1 MEFNPQMNN
10 SSHDK
15 SNDDRTPD
23 DQLRV
28 IVLAEDGEMVTI
40 GALLSAGGFECMV
53 VDDTSNLHGQ
63 LLARSYDVAV
73 TSLDADQGP
82 VCGIIRKLQPN
93 ISMVIRAAN
102 ASLEDATRAMRAGAV
117 DLISGPV
124 SAEEFEQRIRL
135 AGERSRELAE
145 RDRRAE
151 RIQGLCRRIEN
162 ARREVLAAIEEHGD
176 AISYDPS
183 PIDAVLEEADCID
196 EAEMCSEF
204 RELISQELDVEELL
218 RSALEYM
225 LLKTGP
231 TNAAVFLAG
240 GKSSFGLGAYVNY
253 DLSRKQVEPML
264 QRLCDEACPAIA
276 ENESIL
282 LFDDAAAF
290 VQECELGDSV
300 PGNQQIVAVPC
311 HHQGDCL
318 AVLVL
323 FRTDDQPFEEGLA
336 GVLDALRGILAEQ
349 LDTLIRVHNRLEPEW
364 PDEPA
369 DDEPGFGDLAA

>member
-1 MEFNPQMNN
+1 M
-10 SSHDK
+10 
-15 SNDDRTPD
+15 
-23 DQLRV
+23 
-28 IVLAEDGEMVTI
+28 
-40 GALLSAGGFECMV
+40 
-53 VDDTSNLHGQ
+53 
-63 LLARSYDVAV
+63 
-73 TSLDADQGP
+73 
-82 VCGIIRKLQPN
+82 
-93 ISMVIRAAN
+93 
-102 ASLEDATRAMRAGAV
+102 
-117 DLISGPV
+117 
-124 SAEEFEQRIRL
+124 
-135 AGERSRELAE
+135 AGERSRQLSE

-183 PIDAVLEEADCID
+183 TIDATLEEADRID
-196 EAEMCSEF
+196 EAEMCNEF
-204 RELISQELDVEELL
+204 RDLVRQELDVEELL
-218 RSALEYM
+218 RASLEYM

-253 DLSRKQVEPML
+253 DLTRKQVEPML

-282 LFDDAAAF
+282 LFDDAPAF
-290 VQECELGDSV
+290 VQECDLGESV
-300 PGNQQIVAVPC
+300 PENQQIVAVPC
-311 HHQGDCL
+311 HYQGDCL

-323 FRTDDQPFEEGLA
+323 FRTDDHQFEEGLA

-369 DDEPGFGDLAA
+369 DEEPGFGDLAA